1 MKCSECG
8 QNEATIHETV
18 IINGKSMEKHL
29 CEDCAAKA
37 GLGSQGHL
45 PMHELVATFVK
56 AVGGAETAAAA
67 LTCSV
72 CGLTYARFKQT
83 GLLGCAGC
91 YRTFEEKLG
100 PLIERAHEGATHHV
114 GKIPRGALERSRQ
127 GGADRLE
134 TLLGS
139 SKEREE
145 RLAALRRQLASAVE
159 AEHYEQAASL
169 RDEIRKL
176 DELERGGA

>member
-18 IINGKSMEKHL
+18 IINGKPMEKHL
-29 CEDCAAKA
+29 CEDCAAKS
-37 GLGSQGHL
+37 GLGGQGHL

-56 AVGGAETAAAA
+56 AVSSTESATAAA
-67 LTCSV
+67 TCNV

-134 TLLGS
+134 MLLGS

-145 RLAALRRQLASAVE
+145 RLAVLRRQLASAVE

-176 DELERGGA
+176 DEIESGGA

>member
-8 QNEATIHETV
+8 QQEATIHETV
-18 IINGKSMEKHL
+18 IINGKAMEQHL
-29 CEDCAAKA
+29 CEECAQKA
-37 GLGSQGHL
+37 GIGGQGHL
-45 PMHELVATFVK
+45 PLHELVSSFVK
-56 AVGGAETAAAA
+56 TVSPESGQTT
-67 LTCSV
+67 LTCAV
-72 CGLTYARFKQT
+72 CGLSYARFKQT
-83 GLLGCAGC
+83 GLLGCASC

-127 GGADRLE
+127 GGAERLE
-134 TLLGS
+134 SLLGS

-176 DELERGGA
+176 DELEYGDA

>member
-8 QNEATIHETV
+8 EREATIHETV
-18 IINGKSMEKHL
+18 IINGTSIEKHL

-37 GLGSQGHL
+37 GLGAQGHL

-56 AVGGAETAAAA
+56 SVSGSEGSSAL

-83 GLLGCAGC
+83 GLLGCASC

-127 GGADRLE
+127 GGPDRLE

-176 DELERGGA
+176 DELARGGA